1 MDKVSSLERL
11 RLDIWLDIACI
22 CKTRSAAKLACQGG
36 KVTVN
41 GDRARP
47 HRHISAGDKVII
59 TGINGRK
66 RHLLV
71 SSLTERRIKKVDAK
85 TLYADVTPAPSAE
98 ELELQDI
105 LRRAG
110 PTPGAG
116 QGAPSKRERRF
127 RRRTK
132 GRI

>member
-1 MDKVSSLERL
+1 MLQLLTHVPSL
-11 RLDIWLDIACI
+11 
-22 CKTRSAAKLACQGG
+22 THRSWY
-36 KVTVN
+36 
-41 GDRARP
+41 
-47 HRHISAGDKVII
+47 S
-59 TGINGRK
+59 TGRR

-71 SSLTERRIKKVDAK
+71 SSLTERRIKKVEAK
-85 TLYADVTPAPSAE
+85 TLYADVTPAPTAE

-110 PTPGAG
+110 PTPGSG

>member
-1 MDKVSSLERL
+1 VHKVSSVEQL
-11 RLDIWLDIACI
+11 RLDIWLDIACVY
-22 CKTRSAAKLACQGG
+22 KTRSAAKLACQGG

-41 GDRARP
+41 GNRAKPNRY
-47 HRHISAGDKVII
+47 ISAGDKII
-59 TGINGRK
+59 TTGVNRRK

-71 SSLTERRIKKVDAK
+71 TSLTEHRIKKVEAK
-85 TLYADVTPAPSAE
+85 TLYTDVTPAPTAE
-98 ELELQDI
+98 EVELQTI

-110 PTPGAG
+110 PTPGFG